1 MALLRKRCWTSLF
14 VLLVFV
20 MCMFCLTYTGFQP
33 LRAWTTWRQAP
44 ATVQLSPAPLPQTLY
59 GLPSAASQAKS
70 LQNPQNSQYSSV
82 TTASIVSRPSVVPGT
97 ISSSFVSSESTAD
110 TGKRIFILTQS
121 FGGQLTR
128 AVKNMMV
135 QQCWARDLGPDVT
148 ILEPFSHNSQ
158 LLHTPQIWESVK
170 RGQAQSV
177 ARFSDYFDLELYN
190 AASLKDEGA
199 PLIKWEEFLIQAP
212 RQAVVVVTPQGSCNH
227 HLHTTVDRFL
237 KDFLKNLNNMNFKIL
252 KIVPVNCDDRYRNQK
267 LKQLLLANMH
277 NSTIVFSSWRNYNV
291 ARTWLGVNTRCDIS
305 DKLPADRLR
314 PSAIIKRH
322 AHKYRA
328 EVLGANKTIAIMLRV
343 ERFLTLKSVEET
355 VESCLEKTLGVYS
368 QLREDPRWSI
378 SSPFLTL
385 DIGRYGSGLMQR
397 NETVQRMNASLDSVT
412 ASVTQFLVTV
422 YEGRW
427 TSLEEWEDSF
437 LVATEGIAERG
448 YVAMLQRQIAVES
461 DCLVLMGGGSFQEV
475 AANHYL
481 IAHPDPAHQCLHV
494 VCPATAL
501 TTSLE
506 SSRQR
511 RNKKPAMGRHHH

>member
-1 MALLRKRCWTSLF
+1 M
-14 VLLVFV
+14 
-20 MCMFCLTYTGFQP
+20 
-33 LRAWTTWRQAP
+33 
-44 ATVQLSPAPLPQTLY
+44 
-59 GLPSAASQAKS
+59 
-70 LQNPQNSQYSSV
+70 
-82 TTASIVSRPSVVPGT
+82 SRTPVVPGT
-97 ISSSFVSSESTAD
+97 ISTVSSSFVSSESTAD

-158 LLHTPQIWESVK
+158 LLHTPQIWEPVK
-170 RGQAQSV
+170 QGQTQNV

-212 RQAVVVVTPQGSCNH
+212 RQAVVVVTPQGSCSQIINR
-227 HLHTTVDRFL
+227 HLHTAVNRLF
-237 KDFLKNLNNMNFKIL
+237 KDFLKTLENMNFKIL
-252 KIVPVNCDDRYRNQK
+252 KIVPVDCYDKQK
-267 LKQLLLANMH
+267 LNQLLLANMH
-277 NSTIVFSSWRNYNV
+277 NATIVFNSWRNYNV
-291 ARTWLGVNTRCDIS
+291 ARTWLGVSTRCGIS
-305 DKLPADRLR
+305 DKYPADRLR
-314 PSAIIKRH
+314 PSAIMKRH
-322 AHKYRA
+322 THKYRA

-343 ERFLTLKSVEET
+343 ERFLTLKSSRAVDDT

-368 QLREDPRWSI
+368 DLREDPRWSN

-385 DIGRYGSGLMQR
+385 DIGRYGSGLMQS
-397 NETVQRMNASLDSVT
+397 NKTVQRMDESLDSVT
-412 ASVTQFLVTV
+412 ASVTQFLVKV
-422 YEGRW
+422 YGGRW

-461 DCLVLMGGGSFQEV
+461 DCLILMGGGSFQEV

-494 VCPATAL
+494 VCSATAL
-501 TTSLE
+501 TTTLE
-506 SSRQR
+506 NSQQR
-511 RNKKPAMGRHHH
+511 WRNKKPAMGRLPHQH